1 MIELKVGDP
10 APDFVLKD
18 ENGHKHS
25 LSAYQG
31 QPVVLFFYPKD
42 DTPGCT
48 TEACNFRDDYSAYE
62 DIEVA
67 ILGVSADDEASH
79 LAFKEKFNLPF
90 PLLADVDKEVV
101 YLYGVW
107 GKKKMYGKEYEGIHR
122 TTFLID
128 SDGNIAKIFEKVKP
142 SIHSE
147 EVLNAIEA
155 LGL

>member
-1 MIELKVGDP
+1 MTNLKVGDP

-31 QPVVLFFYPKD
+31 QPVVLYFYPKD

-48 TEACNFRDDYSAYE
+48 TEACNFRDDYSIYE
-62 DIEVA
+62 DVDVA
-67 ILGVSADDEASH
+67 ILGVSADDEVSH
-79 LAFKEKFNLPF
+79 MAFKKKFDLPF
-90 PLLADVDKEVV
+90 PLLADVEKEVV
-101 YLYGVW
+101 NLYGVW
-107 GKKKMYGKEYEGIHR
+107 GKKKMYGREYDGIHR

-128 SDGNIAKIFEKVKP
+128 SDGNIAKIFERVKP

-147 EVLNAIEA
+147 EVLNAIES
-155 LGL
+155 LDL